1 MINLAALTAG
11 RGPGVQALRPR
22 ITGLLLAVALFLTGC
37 SGSPPQAVGPLGND
51 LRPCPGT
58 PNCVHTGRGN
68 PPEAPDFPLAAEWQ
82 GGGSVDEILDQVEA
96 ALTSLPRT
104 QVVEALTSLPRTQVV
119 DRRANY
125 LRAEATSRI
134 FRFVDDVEVLVPPG
148 EERLVVRSAS
158 RMGRSDLGVNLN
170 RVRELHETLTES
182 GLITTPPNP

>member
-82 GGGSVDEILDQVEA
+82 GGGSVDEILDQVE
-96 ALTSLPRT
+96 
-104 QVVEALTSLPRTQVV
+104 VALTSLPRTQVV

>member
-1 MINLAALTAG
+1 M
-11 RGPGVQALRPR
+11 V
-22 ITGLLLAVALFLTGC
+22 TGLLLAAALVLAGC
-37 SGSPPQAVGPLGND
+37 SGSPPQAVGPLGDD

-58 PNCVHTGRGN
+58 PNCVHTGRGD

-96 ALTSLPRT
+96 ALTSLPR
-104 QVVEALTSLPRTQVV
+104 SQVV

-134 FRFVDDVEVLVPPG
+134 FRFVDDVEVLVAPG